1 MKEEKDIHQAQEL
14 SFRILNNLEKVIFG
28 KRSVLELV
36 VIGLLSDGHILIEDI
51 PGVGKTILAR
61 SLAISTGCKFAR
73 IQFTPDLLPSDIT
86 GVSIYDQKKNVF
98 EFRPGPVFT
107 QILLADEINR
117 ATPKAQSALLEAMG
131 ENQVSVDNVTRELPH
146 PFYVIATQNPVE
158 YEGVFPLPESQMDR
172 FLLHTAIGYPAF
184 DVEDTILER
193 MQIDHP
199 IHSLKAVA
207 SSDEIIE
214 AQAWVRNIFVSK
226 SVRTYL
232 LSIIQ
237 ATRKHNDLLLGAS
250 PRASLGLTRAAQAF
264 AVLQGRT
271 FVIPDDIKQLA
282 SAVLSHR
289 LILNPE
295 ARMSNVSR
303 DVVMGEI
310 LDSVRAPL
318 RDENLPH

>member
-1 MKEEKDIHQAQEL
+1 M
-14 SFRILNNLEKVIFG
+14 
-28 KRSVLELV
+28 
-36 VIGLLSDGHILIEDI
+36 
-51 PGVGKTILAR
+51 
-61 SLAISTGCKFAR
+61 
-73 IQFTPDLLPSDIT
+73 
-86 GVSIYDQKKNVF
+86 
-98 EFRPGPVFT
+98 
-107 QILLADEINR
+107 
-117 ATPKAQSALLEAMG
+117 
-131 ENQVSVDNVTRELPH
+131 
-146 PFYVIATQNPVE
+146 
-158 YEGVFPLPESQMDR
+158 
-172 FLLHTAIGYPAF
+172 
-184 DVEDTILER
+184 
-193 MQIDHP
+193 
-199 IHSLKAVA
+199 
-207 SSDEIIE
+207 
-214 AQAWVRNIFVSK
+214 RNIFVSK